1 MSELFL
7 KMLWRT
13 KVPVIEFLKNYCLL
27 FKQNGV
33 NRVVFVLH
41 VQLPDFKVPS

>member
-1 MSELFL
+1 MMELFL

-27 FKQNGV
+27 FKQNGSY
-33 NRVVFVLH
+33 RVEN
-41 VQLPDFKVPS
+41 VPNVPEQK